1 MQTCPAELFGQLVE
15 LMLTQ
20 GEGVV
25 SLREEVCVQPGPKQ
39 TLAALELSGVPPVA
53 ALKQL

>member
-39 TLAALELSGVPPVA
+39 TLAALELSGVP
-53 ALKQL
+53 L